1 MVKHRGSR
9 VRLTAR
15 IPGRLRDT
23 LEQAAEL
30 PGATFNQFVVQS
42 AFAETQRVL
51 ERETQI
57 QLSQRDAQKVFGL
70 QAPPPKPSRALK
82 AAVKAS
88 QPAGLGPKPQGQ
100 SGARLDRF
108 AKRALAS
115 GAGQWQH

>member
-1 MVKHRGSR
+1 MIAER

-15 IPGRLRDT
+15 TPGRLRDT

-30 PGATFNQFVVQS
+30 QGATLNQFGVRS
-42 AFAETQRVL
+42 AFAEAQRVL

-70 QAPPPKPSRALK
+70 LAHAPKPSRVLK

-88 QPAGLGPKPQGQ
+88 RTPL
-100 SGARLDRF
+100 
-108 AKRALAS
+108 RA
-115 GAGQWQH
+115 

>member
-1 MVKHRGSR
+1 MIAER

-15 IPGRLRDT
+15 IPERLQET

-30 PGATFNQFVVQS
+30 QGATLNQFVVQS
-42 AFAETQRVL
+42 AFAEAQRVL

-70 QAPPPKPSRALK
+70 LAHPPKANRALK

-88 QPAGLGPKPQGQ
+88 RTPL
-100 SGARLDRF
+100 RD
-108 AKRALAS
+108 
-115 GAGQWQH
+115 